1 MVADRPPRV
10 LERLDMLRAWTGAS
24 MRPVHFVPTM
34 GNLHR
39 GHLALVE
46 QAAHDGARVL
56 VSIFVNPTQFGPG
69 EDYTLYPRTLADD
82 LEALAATPCEAVW
95 LPGGTAMYPSGQDR
109 RFRVTAPASLGGVL
123 CGAHRPGH
131 FDGVCEVVLRLLW
144 QVRPARLVLGE
155 KDYQQLLILRRM
167 LTDFSIPVEIEAGAT
182 VREPDGLALSSR
194 NRYLD
199 AAQRQLAPR
208 LHAELVRVAEAACAV
223 DPGTFPALERSA
235 LERLAMKGFEPDY
248 VSIRSAEDLGPGNAV
263 NDRVFG
269 AARLGRSRLIDN
281 VAVTRQICR

>member
-1 MVADRPPRV
+1 
-10 LERLDMLRAWTGAS
+10 
-24 MRPVHFVPTM
+24 M

-46 QAAHDGARVL
+46 QAARDGARVL

-69 EDYTLYPRTLADD
+69 EDYARYPRTLAED
-82 LEALAATPCEAVW
+82 LEALAGTPCEAVW
-95 LPGGTAMYPSGQDR
+95 LPDEAAMYPSGQDGR
-109 RFRVTAPASLGGVL
+109 YRVAAPVELGGVL

-144 QVRPARLVLGE
+144 QVGPARLLLGE

-167 LTDFSIPVEIEAGAT
+167 VADFSIPVEVEAGAT
-182 VREPDGLALSSR
+182 VREADGLALSSR

-199 AAQRQLAPR
+199 AQQRRIAPE
-208 LHAELVRVAEAACAV
+208 LHAELVSVAEAARTA
-223 DPGTFPALERSA
+223 DPGTFVELERSA
-235 LERLAMKGFEPDY
+235 LERLGARGFDPDY
-248 VSIRSAEDLGPGNAV
+248 VSIRSAEDLGPGNGV

-281 VAVTRQICR
+281 VAVTRQTCR